1 MMEGLGRKGVPFALY
16 SDQHSIFHRP
26 RASQPSSRNWP
37 VSRGAFHLR
46 TGHRRSGITHIEAL
60 SPRPK
65 DGSNGSGKHA
75 GSSAVELRLRN
86 VCTMEEANS
95 GPAGVDRKA
104 QPPVRCRTTKCRTGL
119 PSAARNTPGAHL
131 RPAAIPAHQRR
142 ADVLLEREMLHAK
155 ARPRCSALGS
165 EERRRSACRH
175 GWTSVA
181 VGSRAGLALCG
192 DTGHTD
198 PGANNGQKRS
208 GACVPPQAR
217 CKPSLEKTILQQ
229 AVTA

>member
-1 MMEGLGRKGVPFALY
+1 MANLAGSPGGRTSAVQRVHDGG
-16 SDQHSIFHRP
+16 
-26 RASQPSSRNWP
+26 SQP
-37 VSRGAFHLR
+37 
-46 TGHRRSGITHIEAL
+46 
-60 SPRPK
+60 
-65 DGSNGSGKHA
+65 GSA
-75 GSSAVELRLRN
+75 E
-86 VCTMEEANS
+86 
-95 GPAGVDRKA
+95 VDRKT
-104 QPPVRCRTTKCRTGL
+104 QSPVCRRAARSGTGL
-119 PSAARNTPGAHL
+119 PTAAQNAFGAYFYPTGTPAN
-131 RPAAIPAHQRR
+131 QRR
-142 ADVLLEREMLHAK
+142 ADVLLERKMLHAK

-192 DTGHTD
+192 DAGLTD